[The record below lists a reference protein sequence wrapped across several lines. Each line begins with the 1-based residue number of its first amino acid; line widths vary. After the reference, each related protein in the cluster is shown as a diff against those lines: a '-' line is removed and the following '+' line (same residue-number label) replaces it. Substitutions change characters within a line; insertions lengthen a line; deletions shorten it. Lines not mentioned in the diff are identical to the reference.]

1 LKLRKLLFLIL
12 FIPLF
17 FLIIYLSR
25 HIMLPLIVAFFLAY
39 ALNPTVEFLQRKGAR
54 RDWAILTIYLV
65 MFIIGAMILEL
76 LIPRLIHDLTAVIRK
91 LPVIITELKTLQT
104 QLGQY
109 LAGWNLPV
117 NLEAFTEILAKRSEV
132 LLKNFVIQLGQSMV
146 RIFSQSLLY
155 LLIPLVAYYISRDY
169 PSLKEHIMQW
179 ALQHLGNHWTGTL
192 LRIDAV
198 FKYYIRSQLL
208 DILMVGTLFAIGLS
222 LLGFEAAILLGFMAG
237 IFNIIPYFGPVLGA
251 LPLILFALLKS
262 PWLVV
267 YVIVLFLVV
276 NQIEVIFLAPRI
288 ISCNLKL
295 HPVTVIYLIMLGGE
309 VFGLAGMVF
318 AVPLGAIAGIIFRS
332 VYEICFD

>member
-1 LKLRKLLFLIL
+1 LKLKKLLFLLL

-17 FLIIYLSR
+17 FLIVYFSR

-39 ALNPTVEFLQRKGAR
+39 ALNPIVELLQRKGAR

-91 LPVIITELKTLQT
+91 LPVIITELKAMQIRLD
-104 QLGQY
+104 QY
-109 LAGWNLPV
+109 LAAWHLPF
-117 NLEAFTEILAKRSEV
+117 NLEALTGILTKRSEA
-132 LLKNFVIQLGQSMV
+132 LFKDFLIQFGQSMV
-146 RIFSQSLLY
+146 RIFSQSLFY
-155 LLIPLVAYYISRDY
+155 LLIPLIAYYISRDY
-169 PSLKEHIMQW
+169 PTIKEHIMQW
-179 ALQHLGNHWTGTL
+179 ALRHLGNHWTHTL

-208 DILMVGTLFAIGLS
+208 DILIVGTLFAIGLS

-237 IFNIIPYFGPVLGA
+237 VFNIIPYFGPALGA

-267 YVIVLFLVV
+267 YVIVLFFAV

-318 AVPLGAIAGIIFRS
+318 AVPLGAIAGILFRS